1 LTNLEKDEV
10 DAIKIAEIY
19 RERWGI
25 ETAFQRL
32 EGHFN
37 SEINTLGY
45 PKAAL
50 FGFSLA
56 LVAFN
61 LYAVV
66 MAALRAAHPDVDI
79 KEEVSE
85 YYIASDIRAL
95 YSGMVIAVDYH
106 DWSIFRQAT
115 ITQIAVLLVDL
126 ARTCHLAKLKKKKRG
141 VKKPKVNVQ
150 LDKSTPH
157 VSTLKLLSGNA

>member
-1 LTNLEKDEV
+1 VNSLRFSFPQPFQKSKPLSSLGLPITFKLSTQCLQV
-10 DAIKIAEIY
+10 D
-19 RERWGI
+19 W
-25 ETAFQRL
+25 
-32 EGHFN
+32 
-37 SEINTLGY
+37 
-45 PKAAL
+45 
-50 FGFSLA
+50 
-56 LVAFN
+56 V
-61 LYAVV
+61 
-66 MAALRAAHPDVDI
+66 
-79 KEEVSE
+79 
-85 YYIASDIRAL
+85 YIASDIRAL

-141 VKKPKVNVQ
+141 VKKPKLNVQ